1 MFRQN
6 FRGRLFIGALLWI
19 TIGLG
24 FSGFVLSA
32 IFRDVVVA
40 QFEHDLSDHAEEL
53 AGNITVDSQRGPVVD
68 RDLSDPRFLPPRS
81 GVYWQVDFNDG
92 TRLRSPSLDDGLSL
106 PAIFLSE
113 AAQSPVIDGPTGPLR
128 LLQRTLQPQHLAE
141 PVKVSLGVDERL
153 IDAEMRQLNL
163 TLMMSLGIIAIGLF
177 VAACAQIA
185 FGLKP
190 LLRIHQAVAAVRSGE
205 LKQLPDDLPAEVHP
219 LVTELNGLIAA
230 NTSMV
235 ERARLMAGN
244 FAHALK
250 LPLAIMIEEANQL
263 DKQGHRRAARVLM
276 DECRRINLQIDYQTA
291 RARASALANA
301 GSSAKPVTVI
311 RTVIEAYS
319 RLNSETRRRFELNA
333 PAAAAELVVACDP
346 NDLTELVGNLI
357 DNAAKWSQARVV
369 VSVLDLE
376 DTAHILVEDDG
387 PGIPFED
394 REAVFEVGKRLDDG
408 MPGSGLGLAI
418 VRDLATL
425 YGGRVW
431 IERSSLGGASACV
444 SLSKVAPAFAPQASN
459 GLPVDKMILP
469 LNIRAPREAK

>member
-24 FSGFVLSA
+24 LSGFVLSE
-32 IFRDVVVA
+32 IFRNVVVA

-53 AGNITVDSQRGPVVD
+53 ASNITIDPRRGPIVD
-68 RDLSDPRFLPPRS
+68 RHLSDPRFLPPRS

-106 PAIFLSE
+106 PATFLSE
-113 AAQSPVIDGPTGPLR
+113 ETQTPVIDGPTGPLR
-128 LLQRTLQPQHLAE
+128 LLQRTLQPQHLPE

-177 VAACAQIA
+177 GAACAQIA

-190 LLRIHQAVAAVRSGE
+190 LVRIHQAVAAIRSGD
-205 LKQLPDDLPAEVHP
+205 LKQLPDDLPAEVQP

-250 LPLAIMIEEANQL
+250 LPLAILIEEANQL
-263 DKQGHRRAARVLM
+263 DRQGHRQAARVLM

-301 GSSAKPVTVI
+301 GSSAKLVPVI
-311 RTVIEAYS
+311 RAVIDAYS
-319 RLNSETRRRFELNA
+319 RLNSETRRRFEFDA
-333 PAAAAELVVACDP
+333 SAALSELVVACDP
-346 NDLTELVGNLI
+346 NDLTELLGNLI
-357 DNAAKWSQARVV
+357 DNAAKWSRGRVV
-369 VSVLDLE
+369 VSVLDLAE
-376 DTAHILVEDDG
+376 TAQILVEDDG
-387 PGIPFED
+387 PGIPFEN

-425 YGGRVW
+425 YGGHVW
-431 IERSSLGGASACV
+431 IERSRLGGASACV
-444 SLSKVAPAFAPQASN
+444 SLSKVAPLFVSQADN
-459 GLPVDKMILP
+459 GLPLDKMIRP
-469 LNIRAPREAK
+469 LNIQAPSEAK